1 MDVTRSDG
9 SVKQRRLP
17 NPFVLKVIHDWGPSS
32 PVALVKDDIQPA
44 TGDLKTL
51 HSDFDRF
58 LTLKPCVPA
67 AGITGQDILKCKSLN
82 NEDLAPVLRQEVKL
96 TIGSSKLL
104 AKRSRRTL

>member
-17 NPFVLKVIHDWGPSS
+17 NPFVLKVIQDWGPTS
-32 PVALVKDDIQPA
+32 PVALTKDEEQPA
-44 TGDLKTL
+44 TGNLKTL
-51 HSDFDRF
+51 HCDLDRF
-58 LTLKPCVPA
+58 LKPCVPA
-67 AGITGQDILKCKSLN
+67 PGVTGQDILKCKSLN